1 VAVRWYGQHLRELG
15 PGDALAIDAAGVTVG
30 ADAIPAQAGCTI
42 TNWFSSDRVVS
53 FFTRQSEV
61 AGPRSRS
68 TCARANLHAE
78 AHRAASRLRARQV
91 LPRNWTVFARKR
103 ACRAVITD
111 ECETHGFARTLFH
124 AARAVEIIQG
134 RLCEAGIAG
143 VDLDVRV

>member
-1 VAVRWYGQHLRELG
+1 MMVSGLICFAAATFTLFVGFHAVQFETSADGLT
-15 PGDALAIDAAGVTVG
+15 DSTGVTF
-30 ADAIPAQAGCTI
+30 AY
-42 TNWFSSDRVVS
+42 SSAPSFRVVS

-61 AGPRSRS
+61 AAPRSRS

-78 AHRAASRLRARQV
+78 AHRAAPRLRARQV
-91 LPRNWTVFARKR
+91 LPRNWTVFARER